1 MTHPMRRIRE
11 IFRVRGVALLTLI
24 ARRCA
29 TLAQRLVP

>member
-11 IFRVRGVALLTLI
+11 IFRVSVVVHLTLI

-29 TLAQRLVP
+29 TVAQRLVA